1 MQNTAMRF
9 MSECDRAGLK
19 YRDARDLDDG
29 GSLVVC
35 GVSGKNN
42 ARYDVLFIF
51 DKEGHSASLRVFGL
65 VSFPE
70 EKTAPMMEAVNELNG
85 KYRWLKFFTNEEK
98 VNVQCDAIIS
108 DDTSGR
114 ICVELLLRTM
124 KIIDE
129 AYPAFMRVLWA

>member
-9 MSECDRAGLK
+9 MSECDRSGLK
-19 YRDARDLDDG
+19 YRDVRDLDDG

-51 DKEGHSASLRVFGL
+51 DKDGRSVSLRIFGL

-70 EKTAPMMEAVNELNG
+70 EKTAPMMEAINELNG
-85 KYRWLKFFTNEEK
+85 KYRWLKFYSTGEK
-98 VNVQCDAIIS
+98 VNVQCDAIINE
-108 DDTSGR
+108 DTSGK
-114 ICVELLLRTM
+114 IGVELLLRTM
-124 KIIDE
+124 SIVDE